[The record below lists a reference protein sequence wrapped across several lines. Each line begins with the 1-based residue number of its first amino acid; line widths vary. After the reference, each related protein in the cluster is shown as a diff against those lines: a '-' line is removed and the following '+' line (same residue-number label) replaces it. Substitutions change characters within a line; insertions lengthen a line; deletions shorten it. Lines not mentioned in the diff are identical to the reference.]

1 MSSIQSRTR
10 QSAFTL
16 VELLVV
22 IGLIAVLVSLL
33 LPVISKARSAAQSAA
48 CLSNLRQMGTA
59 WTMYTSENRGRLMD
73 YAWINTGQPDRAW
86 SGYWLGVLDQYNV
99 RGKTLLCPSASSPI
113 PFNNNKGQGN
123 VNFAWSGKFNTNG
136 TVVRFN
142 TSLYRESSYGYNQYL
157 TAGGFGVSPNPR
169 NNASQV
175 TAAKTPWDVPVFM
188 DSTFVDFKPDL
199 ATPMSPPA
207 MPPNLRGDAPV
218 MPDQSHWRFL
228 IARHGRAVNAYFV
241 DGSARRVPLEETYE
255 LTWNPKWVKAKLDQ
269 LPRT

>member
-1 MSSIQSRTR
+1 MSSTHHGTR
-10 QSAFTL
+10 RQAFTL

-73 YAWINTGQPDRAW
+73 YVWNSPTQPDRAW
-86 SGYWLGVLDQYNV
+86 SGYWLGVLDEYKV
-99 RGKTLLCPSASSPI
+99 RGKTLLCPTAASPI

-123 VNFAWSGKFNTNG
+123 VNYAWSGKYNSNG

-142 TSLYRESSYGYNQYL
+142 TSLYRDSSYGYNQYL
-157 TAGGFGVSPNPR
+157 TAGGGFGGVGSKAAQVS
-169 NNASQV
+169 AV
-175 TAAKTPWDVPVFM
+175 KTPWDVPVFM
-188 DSTFVDFKPDL
+188 DSTFADFKPDL
-199 ATPMSPPA
+199 VLPMQPVS
-207 MPPNLRGDAPV
+207 MPPNLRGDMPV
-218 MPDQSHWRFL
+218 PPTETHWRFL
-228 IARHGRAVNAYFV
+228 IARHGRAINAYFV

-255 LTWNPKWVKAKLDQ
+255 LAWCSKWVKTKLDQ
-269 LPRT
+269 LPSS